1 MLCGFFIKRT
11 LLALALFAS
20 LSFGEFS
27 LEDLPLRFTAGA
39 SIGKM
44 TPVMAVMG
52 VGYEN
57 VILYVEGMGVHKGD
71 NDFWCGWR
79 GDLAWT
85 FFLKSPFNLDLG
97 VSGGYEY
104 ARAPNKIFQA
114 LNKSNDAYLV
124 FPYNYRES
132 AELSLELR
140 AHLYGFYSQI
150 AYPVYHF
157 LKHDE
162 PKFIWRMGYTVN
174 VL

>member
-1 MLCGFFIKRT
+1 MLHGFSIKRT
-11 LLALALFAS
+11 ILALALLVS
-20 LSFGEFS
+20 LSFGEFT
-27 LEDLPLRFTAGA
+27 LEDLPLRFSAGA

-52 VGYEN
+52 LGYEN
-57 VILYVEGMGVHKGD
+57 AILYAEGMGVHKGD

-79 GDLAWT
+79 GGLAWT
-85 FFLKSPFNLDLG
+85 FFWDKPFNLDLG

-104 ARAPNKIFQA
+104 ARAPNRMHQA
-114 LNKSNDAYLV
+114 LNKNNEMILV

-132 AELSLELR
+132 AEISLEIR
-140 AHLYGFYSQI
+140 GHLYGFYSQI

>member
-1 MLCGFFIKRT
+1 MLYGFSIKRT
-11 LLALALFAS
+11 ILALALFAS
-20 LSFGEFS
+20 FSFGEFS
-27 LEDLPLRFTAGA
+27 LEGLPLRFVAGA

-44 TPVMAVMG
+44 TPVMAVLG

-57 VILYVEGMGVHKGD
+57 AILYVEGMGVHKGD

-85 FFLKSPFNLDLG
+85 VFRDSPFNLDLG

-104 ARAPNKIFQA
+104 ARSPNKIHQA
-114 LNKSNDAYLV
+114 LNKSNEAVLV

>member
-132 AELSLELR
+132 AEFSLELR